1 MRVKHFI
8 NGKGFTLIELL
19 VVIAIIM
26 ILGGLLFP
34 AFTAARET
42 ARKTKAKADVRQL
55 DMAFKAVLLDYR
67 TWSGTDGANVPGSLY
82 TTSAGP
88 GGSVDQN
95 VVEYL
100 NGKGAN
106 TKKVVYM
113 DFDQKSLDASGNFI
127 DPWKQPFKVAL
138 GDTSVAPGGTT
149 LYRQVAAWSLGKK
162 GALALYSDF
171 VKSWE

>member
-1 MRVKHFI
+1 MRVTHFI

-34 AFTAARET
+34 AFTTAREM

-55 DMAFKAVLLDYR
+55 DMAFKGVLLDYR
-67 TWSGTDGANVPGSLY
+67 TWADANVSSTVKIPGGGTVSKSVVDYLTGTDVN
-82 TTSAGP
+82 
-88 GGSVDQN
+88 
-95 VVEYL
+95 
-100 NGKGAN
+100 N

-113 DFDQKSLDASGNFI
+113 EFDQNSLDASGNFI
-127 DPWKQPFKVAL
+127 DPWKQPFNVAL
-138 GDTSVAPGGTT
+138 GDNSVAPGGKT

-162 GALALYSDF
+162 GASALYSDF